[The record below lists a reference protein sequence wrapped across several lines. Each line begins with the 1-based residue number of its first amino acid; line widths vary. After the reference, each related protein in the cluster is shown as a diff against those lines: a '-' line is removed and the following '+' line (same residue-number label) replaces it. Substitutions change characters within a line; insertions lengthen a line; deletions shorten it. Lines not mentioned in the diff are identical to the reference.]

1 MFICCLRPPSSTED
15 ATAAAT
21 EEDVDDT
28 ACLPAGSPRKETCT
42 STGPFKAL
50 VHHLDVAE
58 EEPRPVPAGD
68 CTERPQRPKEALAF
82 GMLQQQRLSKGGHVP
97 VRLCE

>member
-1 MFICCLRPPSSTED
+1 MFICCLRPPSEE
-15 ATAAAT
+15 ATAAA
-21 EEDVDDT
+21 EEELGDT
-28 ACLPAGSPRKETCT
+28 CFPAGSPRKETCT